1 MTEDKARIARVK
13 AIPVGGKLTSPCGMS
28 DAQSLYDF
36 RSLYDFSFSD
46 YSFYLRESGCDYPGD
61 S

>member
-46 YSFYLRESGCDYPGD
+46 YSFYL
-61 S
+61 